1 MPSAGTFLRMNTLEL
16 FLLDHARVHA
26 ASLTNNAGGLSVA
39 ELASRNL
46 SDEQWRLRPH
56 GLNSLAWIF
65 WHIARCEDVAVN
77 IMVANR
83 PQVFDGE
90 PWAARLSISR
100 RDVGTEMSR
109 AEVEDFSR
117 AVNVPAIRDYR
128 NAVGSRTRGI
138 AMSVRPDELNDVP
151 PAERLEEIR
160 GQGVL
165 IPEAEWVLKIWDGK
179 PVGWFLAWL
188 AAGHSYMHLGQ
199 GRWVKKLILAGVT
212 S

>member
-1 MPSAGTFLRMNTLEL
+1 MNTLEL

-39 ELASRNL
+39 ELAARNL
-46 SDEQWRLRPH
+46 SDDQWRLRPH

-65 WHIARCEDVAVN
+65 WHIARCEDAAVS

-83 PQVFDGE
+83 PQVFDEE
-90 PWAARLSISR
+90 PWADRLGILR
-100 RDVGTEMSR
+100 RDVGTEMTL

-128 NAVGSRTRGI
+128 SAVGSRTREI
-138 AMSVRPDELNDVP
+138 ATSLRPDDLDDVP
-151 PAERLEEIR
+151 AGERLEQIR

-165 IPEAEWVLKIWDGK
+165 LPKAEWVLKIWDGK

-188 AAGHSYMHLGQ
+188 GTGHSYMHLGQ

>member
-1 MPSAGTFLRMNTLEL
+1 MNTLEL

-39 ELASRNL
+39 ELAARNL
-46 SDEQWRLRPH
+46 NDEQWRLRPH

-77 IMVANR
+77 IAVANR
-83 PQVFDGE
+83 TQVFDE
-90 PWAARLSISR
+90 EAWADRMGMHR
-100 RDVGTEMSR
+100 RDVGTEMTLE
-109 AEVEDFSR
+109 EVEGFSR
-117 AVNVPAIRDYR
+117 IVNVPAIRDYR
-128 NAVGSRTRGI
+128 NAVGSRTREF
-138 AMSVRPDELNDVP
+138 AKSLHPDELDEVP
-151 PAERLEEIR
+151 PAARLEEMR
-160 GQGVL
+160 AQGVL
-165 IPEAEWVLKIWDGK
+165 IPKAEWVLKIWDGK
-179 PVGWFLAWL
+179 TAGWFLAWL